1 MSKRSLSLAEKLQVR
16 FTPDQDVME
25 ATDLLFKA
33 KSPNAFK
40 SQQEFAAN
48 LVEGSLLNVSVIA
61 SRALSVPQGEYM
73 VWMTDAGHTM
83 LVPTT
88 EKRGNGEVFENS
100 TDGYE
105 VQTRDLMAN
114 WNRLERTI
122 AENGPPAPPVNQGNL
137 QQGGNEGNLQE
148 PQGEPGDE
156 EEGKAG
162 EFRST
167 IDASTVDRT
176 PIMRAMQD
184 RGFTVTSL
192 ANKVGVDPPAIS
204 RILRTPKDVQ
214 GDPGGRNPSM
224 GLASQICNVLRIDPT
239 AAFPDIFNQNEKY
252 QARQQP
258 GNDGSGSHSH
268 GKGGGKW
275 TQGAG
280 GVQESLGL
288 GDTLVFLEANQN
300 YQTLCHLIAESGVPF
315 ETFWH
320 KLFIPTLLRST
331 ARTTPATLT
340 ESLLVEWPWSKKKAP
355 QANTPNPFNVPGS
368 YPGFS
373 PDQGKYDAA
382 VQKMNQA
389 ILPGIQQAF
398 QKSMGTLKQDLQ
410 KLQMQAGADPK
421 IAPHAWKAAD
431 QFFKSVVKSGMDW
444 LPKWKA
450 QPKGTGNS
458 YDDAY
463 NKAAQEFRGSAGGA
477 GAPAAGGMPPGGGGG
492 PGGALAPIG
501 GGDPLAVSPGGA
513 MAAMGGGA
521 VSGGQGGGLAQ
532 RGGGQVARQGQ
543 GMQQYNDPDVID
555 AEWSYAQP
563 KPQVGGGGAANALP
577 VAGGPAALPAG
588 QGGGPRA
595 LPQGNPRALTRT

>member
-1 MSKRSLSLAEKLQVR
+1 MSKRSLSLADKLAAR
-16 FTPDQDVME
+16 FVPDQDVME
-25 ATDLLFKA
+25 ATDLVLKA
-33 KSPNAFK
+33 KSGLAFH
-40 SQQEFAAN
+40 SQQEFATN

-88 EKRGNGEVFENS
+88 EKRGNGEVYEHT
-100 TDGYE
+100 TDAYE

-122 AENGPPAPPVNQGNL
+122 AENGPPVNQGNL

-148 PQGEPGDE
+148 PQNEPGNE

-192 ANKVGVDPPAIS
+192 AAEVGVDPPAIS

-224 GLASQICNVLRIDPT
+224 GLASQICNVLRLDPT

-258 GNDGSGSHSH
+258 GNDGSGSHAH

-275 TQGAG
+275 TQGATNLP
-280 GVQESLGL
+280 ESVGL
-288 GDTLVFLEANQN
+288 DDSISLLEANRN
-300 YQTLCHLIAESGVPF
+300 YQTLCQMIVESKVPF
-315 ETFWH
+315 DQFWRQI
-320 KLFIPTLLRST
+320 FIPTLLRTT
-331 ARTTPATLT
+331 ARSNATTLT
-340 ESLLVEWPWSKKKAP
+340 ESLINEMWPFSRKKTP
-355 QANTPNPFNVPGS
+355 QANPTNPFSVPGS

-373 PDQGKYDAA
+373 PNQGKFDAA
-382 VQKMNQA
+382 VQKMNA
-389 ILPGIQQAF
+389 KILPAIQQAF
-398 QKSMGTLKQDLQ
+398 QKSMGTLKHDLQ
-410 KLQMQAGADPK
+410 QVQMAAGADPK
-421 IAPHAWKAAD
+421 IAPHAWKVAD
-431 QFFKSVVKSGMDW
+431 QFYKNVVKNGMEW

-450 QPKGTGNS
+450 QQKGTGNS
-458 YDDAY
+458 YDTAY
-463 NKAAQEFRGSAGGA
+463 QKAVADFRAQSA
-477 GAPAAGGMPPGGGGG
+477 PSVSG
-492 PGGALAPIG
+492 PGGVDQDDFNADPLDPKG
-501 GGDPLAVSPGGA
+501 GGN
-513 MAAMGGGA
+513 AAMGGSPLANGNT
-521 VSGGQGGGLAQ
+521 GLATTSPNAMTVPGHGGMMPGNDEELTDEQIEQLREMYRQRVRGQ
-532 RGGGQVARQGQ
+532 RGLGTGLA
-543 GMQQYNDPDVID
+543 
-555 AEWSYAQP
+555 S
-563 KPQVGGGGAANALP
+563 
-577 VAGGPAALPAG
+577 
-588 QGGGPRA
+588 
-595 LPQGNPRALTRT
+595 

>member
-1 MSKRSLSLAEKLQVR
+1 MSKRSLSLADKLNAR

-61 SRALSVPQGEYM
+61 SRALSVPQGEYL

-83 LVPTT
+83 LVPTS

-105 VQTRDLMAN
+105 VQTKDLMAN

-122 AENGPPAPPVNQGNL
+122 AESGPGTAPPVNQGNL

-148 PQGEPGDE
+148 PQGEEGDP
-156 EEGKAG
+156 EEGQAG

-192 ANKVGVDPPAIS
+192 AAEVGVDPPAIS

-275 TQGAG
+275 TQGAPAN

-288 GDTLVFLEANQN
+288 GESIVLLEANQN

-340 ESLLVEWPWSKKKAP
+340 ESLLVEWPWSKKPAP

-373 PDQGKYDAA
+373 PDQGRYDAA
-382 VQKMNQA
+382 VQKMNKA

-410 KLQMQAGADPK
+410 KIQMQAGADPK

-431 QFFKSVVKSGMDW
+431 QFFKNVVKAGMSW
-444 LPKWKA
+444 TPNWKA

-463 NKAAQEFRGSAGGA
+463 NKAAADFRGMAGGA
-477 GAPAAGGMPPGGGGG
+477 GAGAGG
-492 PGGALAPIG
+492 PGSPPAGGGIG

-521 VSGGQGGGLAQ
+521 VSGGQSGGLATQ
-532 RGGGQVARQGQ
+532 GGGGQMARPQQ
-543 GMQQYNDPDVID
+543 GMQQWSDPDIID
-555 AEWSYAQP
+555 AEYEVKQP
-563 KPQVGGGGAANALP
+563 APQLGGGQANALP
-577 VAGGPAALPAG
+577 ARQPQAI
-588 QGGGPRA
+588 GGG
-595 LPQGNPRALTRT
+595 QQNPRALGAGQRQPLAIGGRA